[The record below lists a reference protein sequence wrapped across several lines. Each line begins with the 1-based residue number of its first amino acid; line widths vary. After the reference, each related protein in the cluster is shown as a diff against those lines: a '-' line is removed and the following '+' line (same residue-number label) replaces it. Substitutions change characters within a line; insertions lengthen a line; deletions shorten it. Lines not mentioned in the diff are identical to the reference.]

1 MRNVT
6 QILLRAP
13 LRRYVLP
20 SSDVAVPN
28 TSCSC
33 GRVSMFVVS
42 CLPCPSCVSMYANC
56 SHYNDNCFMKSLYQ
70 QSVRAVISR
79 NCCCSGHKTWMAQN
93 AFSRTCYSAVL
104 RNNCSTKRAA

>member
-1 MRNVT
+1 
-6 QILLRAP
+6 
-13 LRRYVLP
+13 
-20 SSDVAVPN
+20 
-28 TSCSC
+28 
-33 GRVSMFVVS
+33 
-42 CLPCPSCVSMYANC
+42 
-56 SHYNDNCFMKSLYQ
+56 MKSLYQ